1 MFTGIVEEM
10 GTLAAKGQGAAGLE
24 MTFHGRKVLEGTA
37 IGDSI
42 AVNGVCLT
50 VTRFTQSQFTVGV
63 APETLKRTNIG
74 GLKPGQAV
82 NLERAVTP
90 TTRLGGHYVQ
100 GHVDGRG
107 TLVQR
112 EGNREALWL
121 TIQADAGIMRYVVT
135 KGFICLDGTS
145 LTVVDVWPD
154 RFNVM
159 LVPHTQEHIVLPE
172 RRVGDAINIEV
183 DILGKYVE
191 KLIAPLVRDQANAS
205 GGLTLDKLKEHGF
218 Q

>member
-10 GTLAAKGQGAAGLE
+10 GSLAHKGHGAAGMT
-24 MTFHGRKVLEGTA
+24 MTFNGRVVLEGTA

-50 VTRFTQSQFTVGV
+50 VTHFDSRQFTVGV
-63 APETLKRTNIG
+63 APETLKRTNLG
-74 GLKPGQAV
+74 DLALGDAV

-107 TLVQR
+107 ILR
-112 EGNREALWL
+112 ERTGNREALWL
-121 TIQADAGIMRYVVT
+121 TIAAEPAIMRYVVT

-159 LVPHTQEHIVLPE
+159 LVPHTQDHIVLP
-172 RRVGDAINIEV
+172 RRKLGDAINVEV

-191 KLIAPLVRDQANAS
+191 KLIAPIVQDQQIGKA
-205 GGLTLDKLKEHGF
+205 GLSLEKLKEHGF
-218 Q
+218 L

>member
-10 GTLAAKGQGAAGLE
+10 GTLSAKGQGTAGLE
-24 MTFHGRKVLEGTA
+24 MTFSGKKVLEGTA
-37 IGDSI
+37 LGDSI

-50 VTRFTQSQFTVGV
+50 VTRFDQRAFTVGV
-63 APETLKRTNIG
+63 APETLKRTNLG
-74 GLKPGQAV
+74 DLRMGQAV

-107 TLVQR
+107 ILTER
-112 EGNREALWL
+112 GGNREALWL
-121 TIQADAGIMRYVVT
+121 TIQADAEIMRYVVT

-159 LVPHTQEHIVLPE
+159 LVPHTQDHIVLPQ
-172 RRVGDAINIEV
+172 RQVGDAINIEV

-191 KLIAPLVRDQANAS
+191 KLIAPILA
-205 GGLTLDKLKEHGF
+205 GGQRSAATLTLEKLKEHGF